1 MNPGGRGPRGDA
13 NAPLKHFLFFL
24 LRWGCKGPP
33 GGREAVYPTGHMR
46 RPLGFLP
53 PLPSAGKWP
62 PAEAG
67 PPHSAAKPRDNQ
79 VAVPAPAVATHA
91 HQPPGSQ
98 QRPSSRPQVPIG
110 QPAPLRPKRAGGS
123 GPFRNTFGELAALA
137 SSRRRAQDSGK
148 PHKRGRPPPAMV
160 TPSLA
165 TANRRL
171 PNPPSKALCGPP
183 VVSVPRP
190 LMQASTGGASTT
202 KGLTAGG
209 LPAPQPRQVAKV
221 GAGGKSH
228 RRRNPHHPQSAM
240 PEV

>member
-1 MNPGGRGPRGDA
+1 
-13 NAPLKHFLFFL
+13 
-24 LRWGCKGPP
+24 
-33 GGREAVYPTGHMR
+33 
-46 RPLGFLP
+46 
-53 PLPSAGKWP
+53 
-62 PAEAG
+62 
-67 PPHSAAKPRDNQ
+67 
-79 VAVPAPAVATHA
+79 
-91 HQPPGSQ
+91 
-98 QRPSSRPQVPIG
+98 
-110 QPAPLRPKRAGGS
+110 
-123 GPFRNTFGELAALA
+123 
-137 SSRRRAQDSGK
+137 
-148 PHKRGRPPPAMV
+148 MV

-228 RRRNPHHPQSAM
+228 RRRNPHHPQSAK
-240 PEV
+240 PEA